1 MKTILFISLI
11 FLLVPFQT
19 TVLGSISPFGI
30 RPDLCLVATCLVG
43 FLTGQVH
50 GFFLGF
56 FLGFAQDLFSA
67 SDPWLNTITKAG
79 VGFFSGLI
87 AKNLANTASH
97 SAFAVMILFSLF
109 SGVVFLV
116 SSRMGMDILEIL
128 HGFPAILL
136 PQALFDGL
144 VAVSIHWAITR
155 WATETSNL

>member
-1 MKTILFISLI
+1 MKIRLFIGLI
-11 FLLVPFQT
+11 LLLVPLQT
-19 TVLGSISPFGI
+19 TVLGSVSPFGI
-30 RPDLCLVATCLVG
+30 RPDLCLVAACLVG

-50 GFFLGF
+50 GFVLGF
-56 FLGFAQDLFSA
+56 FLGFVQDLFSA
-67 SDPWLNTITKAG
+67 SDLWLNTITKAC

-87 AKNLANTASH
+87 AKNLANTAPYA
-97 SAFAVMILFSLF
+97 AFALTILFSLF